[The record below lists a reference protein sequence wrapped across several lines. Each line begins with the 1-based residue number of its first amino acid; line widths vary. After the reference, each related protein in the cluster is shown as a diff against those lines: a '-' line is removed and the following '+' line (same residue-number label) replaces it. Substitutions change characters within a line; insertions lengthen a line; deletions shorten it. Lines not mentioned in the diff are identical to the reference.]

1 MSSAV
6 PCRRTQSKPGASRGN
21 SRQANHSALMDQ
33 AGTFQPGLCAFLAT
47 DLLVVALAAMLFY
60 IVERPVRARLRDRM
74 GSFKKA

>member
-1 MSSAV
+1 
-6 PCRRTQSKPGASRGN
+6 
-21 SRQANHSALMDQ
+21 MDQ